1 MDNNPEVVEVNKG
14 TPGWLVPA
22 VVILAIVSIAGL
34 GFAWYDSNQLQ
45 TAQQANGQLKAAEQS
60 TAQQV
65 ATLEQKQMQA
75 DTTNAALR
83 SNLDVVTK
91 RLGLTQGELK
101 KGQNEAAQLA
111 AQVRDEGA
119 QKIAQLDTDVKNQ
132 LATKASTDEL
142 NKDVT
147 TVNGNVNGVKTDLEG
162 TKNDLKLARS
172 ELGTLIAR
180 NHEEIDVLRRMGE
193 RDYIEF
199 TVLGRNKPQKVG
211 TISVELRSVNLKKNQ
226 FSVVLVVDDVR
237 TESKDRMLNQP
248 IVFYPH
254 GTHQAD
260 EFVVN
265 TVGKDKISGYISVPK
280 YPAGGTTTATASGD

>member
-1 MDNNPEVVEVNKG
+1 MDNNPELVEVNKG

-45 TAQQANGQLKAAEQS
+45 MAEQANGQLKTAEQN
-60 TAQQV
+60 TTQQV
-65 ATLEQKQMQA
+65 ATLEQKQAQA
-75 DTTNAALR
+75 DAANTELR
-83 SNLDVVTK
+83 SDLIVVTK

-101 KGQNEAAQLA
+101 KARDEAAQAA
-111 AQVRDEGA
+111 AQVRDEDA
-119 QKIAQLDTDVKNQ
+119 QKLAQVDTDVHNQ
-132 LATKASTDEL
+132 LATKAGTDEL
-142 NKDVT
+142 NKDLT
-147 TVNGNVNGVKTDLEG
+147 TVNGNLNGVKADLEG
-162 TKNDLKLARS
+162 TKNDLKMARS

-180 NHEEIDVLRRMGE
+180 NHDEIDVLRRMGE
-193 RDYIEF
+193 RNYIEF
-199 TVLGRNKPQKVG
+199 TVQGRNKPQRIG
-211 TISVELRSVNLKKNQ
+211 NITVELRSVNTKKNQ

-237 TESKDRMLNQP
+237 TENKNRLSNQP

-265 TVGKDKISGYISVPK
+265 TVGKDEIRGYISMPK
-280 YPAGGTTTATASGD
+280 NPTSTTTATAAGD